1 MLGLGY
7 YNEIV
12 DELRQACAG
21 TARGVP
27 WLRGGL
33 SRAEFEELLV
43 KNPPAPIA
51 QQGPTTAS
59 KMKMVLQK
67 LFSDGKGGI
76 DGVYEWYTG

>member
-1 MLGLGY
+1 MLALGY

-12 DELRQACAG
+12 DELWQACTG
-21 TARGVP
+21 TTRGVP

-43 KNPPAPIA
+43 NNPPAPIA

-59 KMKMVLQK
+59 KVKRMLQQ
-67 LFSDGKGGI
+67 LLSDGKGGI